1 MVGLHR
7 IAAAALDSAV
17 EVWGPALVEDSDVEE
32 VGCGGSNAVVAAAVA
47 AAGGRCGPPGCGG
60 SRSACSRS
68 RREDRTDG
76 RVGAAFLEERKFG

>member
-1 MVGLHR
+1 MVGLHSNV
-7 IAAAALDSAV
+7 AAVVDNAVVAGGTAVVAVDSNAALGSGDS
-17 EVWGPALVEDSDVEE
+17 S
-32 VGCGGSNAVVAAAVA
+32 AVVAAAVA